1 MSNLMRKVKKIIRVV
16 LYLRL
21 SDEDRDKLTKEELS
35 KSIKNQEILLR
46 DFASEYENWEIVAI
60 YNDDDWSGS
69 DTARPGFNKMIEECK
84 NGNVDLVLC
93 KTQSRFARDMELVEK
108 YVHNLF
114 IEWNV
119 RFITVVDRIDNFKR
133 ETKKTSQIL
142 GLTDQWYLED
152 TSQNIRET
160 LKGKRKAGEC
170 TASFITYGYLKDPEN
185 KNHLVIDPIASN
197 VVKRIYDEYLS
208 GSGLK
213 KIANNLNKDKILS
226 PYEYKIMNGS
236 LLKIPIIKE
245 FLDFSYIER
254 TGTYILDVSFCN
266 KEDHI
271 LKDLVSFNYITTD
284 MKNLNHKCDIT
295 LKKYSSTK
303 TKIYYS
309 EKENLDINS
318 FNERDYIL
326 LKENEVIPKTAKVI
340 AAYTKELDRTHVINY
355 QLEITLKENRIHD
368 QYYVN
373 IFKNNANGILVSDFT
388 STIRK
393 KFKWSEQSIKKIL
406 KDEVYIGNLVQFKST
421 TVSYKNHTII
431 YNEEEERIRKDKT
444 HEPIIDKDIW
454 YIVQERLKEK
464 SRSCSCGE
472 IHAFNNKVYCINCNK
487 VFCKCGRKQANGF
500 GYLCCKDRY
509 EKWSNC
515 DNKKYLREEELHN
528 FILEKVNILLDEFY
542 DEDNLNKMNE
552 KTVEQDLFK
561 DKLNSL
567 EKELQSIDKELQSK
581 STYFQ
586 RLYED
591 RANGILPE
599 KEFLILMNK
608 YKDDNSRL
616 EERAKIIKKEI
627 ALTTSK
633 KESVKSKKNI
643 LKKYRHIEK
652 LTIEI
657 VDDFVDKILI
667 GHYDEKTGERE
678 IKVMWNFA
686 I

>member
-1 MSNLMRKVKKIIRVV
+1 MSNLVRKAKKIIRVV

-35 KSIKNQEILLR
+35 QSIKNQEILLR
-46 DFASEYENWEIVAI
+46 DFASEYVDWEIIAV

-69 DTARPGFNKMIEECK
+69 DATRPDFNRMIEECK

-114 IEWNV
+114 LEWNV

-152 TSQNIRET
+152 TSLNIRET
-160 LKGKRKAGEC
+160 LKGKRKAGQC
-170 TASFITYGYLKDPEN
+170 TASFSTYGYLKDPEN
-185 KNHLVIDPIASN
+185 KNHLIIDPITSN

-208 GSGLK
+208 GNGLN
-213 KIANNLNKDKILS
+213 KIADNLNKDKILS
-226 PYEYKIMNGS
+226 PYEYKLMNGS
-236 LLKIPIIKE
+236 KLKIPVIKE
-245 FLDFSYIER
+245 FLNFGYIEK
-254 TGTYILDVSFCN
+254 TGTYILDVSFNN

-284 MKNLNHKCDIT
+284 MKTLNHKCDII
-295 LKKYSSTK
+295 LRKYTSTK

-309 EKENLDINS
+309 EKENLDINN
-318 FNERDYIL
+318 FNKKDYIL
-326 LKENEVIPKTAKVI
+326 LKENDVIPKTAKVI
-340 AAYTKELDRTHVINY
+340 VTYTKELDRTHTTDY
-355 QLEITLKENRIHD
+355 QLEITLKENRVHD
-368 QYYVN
+368 RYYVN
-373 IFKNNANGILVSDFT
+373 ISRNNANGILESDFT
-388 STIRK
+388 PTIRK
-393 KFKWSEQSIKKIL
+393 KFKWCEQTIKKIL
-406 KDEVYIGNLVQFKST
+406 SDEVYIGNLVQFKST

-431 YNEEEERIRKDKT
+431 KNDDEERIRKNKT
-444 HEPIIDKDIW
+444 HEPIIEQNIW
-454 YIVQERLKEK
+454 YTVQERLKEK
-464 SRSCSCGE
+464 SRSCQSGE
-472 IHAFNNKVYCINCNK
+472 IHAFSNKVFCINCNQ
-487 VFCKCGRKQANGF
+487 VFCKCGKNSTNKF
-500 GYLCCKDRY
+500 GYLCCKDKNT
-509 EKWSNC
+509 KWTNC
-515 DNKKYLREEELHN
+515 DNKKYLREDELHN
-528 FILEKVNILLDEFY
+528 FILGKLNNLLEKFY
-542 DEDNLNKMNE
+542 DEDNLNKKNE
-552 KTVEQDLFK
+552 EIVEQDLYK

-586 RLYED
+586 KLYED
-591 RANGILPE
+591 RTNGILPE

-608 YKDDNSRL
+608 YKDDNSKL

-633 KESVKSKKNI
+633 KESVKSKENI
-643 LKKYRHIEK
+643 FKKYRHIDK
-652 LTIEI
+652 LSIEI
-657 VDDFVDKILI
+657 VDDFIDKIFI
-667 GHYDEKTGERE
+667 GNYDDKTGSRD
-678 IKVMWNFA
+678 IKVVWNFT